1 MALREKSIGQN
12 ATRVDAEAK
21 VTGQSV
27 YPGDLYRDGL
37 LHMKIVYSERTH
49 ARVLDV
55 DSREAEAHPGVKAV
69 YTSKDIVAN
78 EYGLVI
84 YDQPVLCGP
93 GSDKPGTDVVRT
105 LMDNVA
111 VVVADSVEA
120 AEAGAKLV
128 NVTYEDLH
136 PLYDPYEAMAEG
148 APQLHPD
155 AENNI
160 VKEYHVRFGDM
171 DAGWE
176 AADVVVE
183 GSYTT
188 IWQEHAYLQP
198 EAGLAYI
205 DDEGRVAIEVAG
217 QHAHKDRQQVA
228 HALGLDESQ
237 VRIIY
242 RSIGGAFGGREDM
255 SVQILLGLATLRLRQ
270 PVFTQWSR
278 SESITGHHK
287 RHPITLEMKW
297 GATKDGKLTAAEAKV
312 VGDAGAYNYT
322 STKVLGNATLLAVGP
337 YSIPNVKTDTYAVY
351 TNNIPCG
358 AFRGFGG
365 PQAAFATESQMN
377 KLAAA
382 LAMDPVELR
391 RMNLLQEG
399 EITSIGTPLPPN
411 NTMRPVMDACADK
424 ADWAQK
430 SQEDN
435 VVKTGVRRG
444 IGIAIGLK
452 NIGFSFGFPEECNAT
467 VELHGGAT
475 IEKVVLRH
483 AAADVG
489 QGAHTALKQMAAEAV
504 GVSVDLV
511 EIDMSDTSTSEDSG
525 SASASR
531 LTYMSGNAIIGAA
544 EKALA
549 EWDEEERPAVGMH
562 QYRPPKTTQLDSKT
576 GYGTPNFAYG
586 YVAETVEVEIDIDT
600 GFIDV
605 VNVICANDVGRAIN
619 PTLIKGQIEG
629 CIVQAHGYAL
639 TENFQMHE
647 GRVITTGLETYII
660 PTVQDIPRNVES
672 VILEL
677 GDEYGPFGVRGMA
690 EMPFMPYAPAL
701 TAAIYDATGVWFH
714 DLPLTPDRVVAGL
727 RAAGIGG

>member
-21 VTGQSV
+21 VTGQAV
-27 YPGDLYRDGL
+27 YPGDLYREGL

-49 ARVLDV
+49 ARVV
-55 DSREAEAHPGVKAV
+55 AINTQAAMAHPGVVAV
-69 YTSKDIVAN
+69 YTAEDLVAN

-93 GSDKPGTDVVRT
+93 GSSKDGGDVVRT

-111 VVVADSVEA
+111 VVVGETVEA
-120 AEAGAKLV
+120 AEAGVQLV
-128 NVTYEDLH
+128 DVVYEDLM
-136 PLYDPYEAMAEG
+136 PLYDPFEAMADG
-148 APQLHPD
+148 APQIHPD
-155 AENNI
+155 ALKNI

-171 DAGWE
+171 EQGWSE
-176 AADVVVE
+176 ADVMVE
-183 GSYTT
+183 GRYTT

-205 DDEGRVAIEVAG
+205 DGQGRVTIEVAG

-228 HALGLDESQ
+228 HALGLDKSQ
-237 VRIIY
+237 VRVIY
-242 RSIGGAFGGREDM
+242 RVIGGAFGGREDM
-255 SVQILLGLATLRLRQ
+255 SIQILLGLAALRLQQ
-270 PVFTQWSR
+270 PIFTQWSR
-278 SESITGHHK
+278 GESITGHHK

-297 GATKDGKLTAAEAKV
+297 GATNDGKLTAAEALI

-322 STKVLGNATLLAVGP
+322 SNKVLGNATLLAVGP

-365 PQAAFATESQMN
+365 PQAAFATESQIN
-377 KLAAA
+377 KLAEA
-382 LAMDPVELR
+382 LGMDAVELR
-391 RMNLLQEG
+391 RINLLEEG

-411 NTMRPVMDACADK
+411 NTMLPVMEACAEAANWPK
-424 ADWAQK
+424 KVNEAN
-430 SQEDN
+430 E
-435 VVKTGVRRG
+435 VRTGVRRG
-444 IGIAIGLK
+444 IGFAIGLK

-467 VELHGGAT
+467 VELHGGAS

-489 QGAHTALKQMAAEAV
+489 QGAHTALRQMAAEAV
-504 GVSVDLV
+504 GVSIDMVK
-511 EIDMSDTSTSEDSG
+511 IDMSDTATSEDSG

-549 EWDEEERPAVGMH
+549 EWDDEERPAVGMH
-562 QYRPPKTTQLDSKT
+562 QYRPPKTTTLDNKT

-586 YVAETVEVEIDIDT
+586 YVAETVEVEVDLDT
-600 GFIDV
+600 GFIEVINV
-605 VNVICANDVGRAIN
+605 VCANDVGRAIN

-629 CIVQAHGYAL
+629 CIVQAHGYTL
-639 TENFQMHE
+639 TENFQMQE
-647 GRVITTGLETYII
+647 GRVVTAGLETYII
-660 PTVQDIPRNVES
+660 PTIQDIPRHVES

-677 GDEYGPFGVRGMA
+677 GDEYGPYGVRGMA

-701 TAAIYDATGVWFH
+701 TAAVYDATGVWFN

-727 RAAGIGG
+727 RKAGLGG

>member
-1 MALREKSIGQN
+1 MAVREKTIGFS
-12 ATRVDAEAK
+12 TLRVDAEAK
-21 VTGQSV
+21 VTGASQ
-27 YPGDLYRDGL
+27 YPGDLYREGL

-49 ARVLDV
+49 ARVLKIDT
-55 DSREAEAHPGVKAV
+55 SAAEAYPGVVAV
-69 YTSKDIVAN
+69 YTAKDIHAN

-93 GSDKPGTDVVRT
+93 GSTKAGGNVVRT

-120 AEAGAKLV
+120 AEEGSKLV
-128 NVTYEDLH
+128 HVTYEDLQ
-136 PLYDPYEAMAEG
+136 PVYDPYESMAEG

-155 AENNI
+155 TERNI

-171 DAGWE
+171 EAGWA
-176 AADVVVE
+176 AADVIVE
-183 GSYTT
+183 GTYTT

-198 EAGLAYI
+198 EAGLAYL
-205 DDEGRVAIEVAG
+205 DEDGRVTIEVAG
-217 QHAHKDRQQVA
+217 QHAHKDQQQVA
-228 HALGLDESQ
+228 HALGLEIDQ

-242 RSIGGAFGGREDM
+242 TAIGGAFGGREDM
-255 SVQILLGLATLRLRQ
+255 SVQILLGLAVQRLQQ
-270 PVFTQWSR
+270 PVFVQWSR

-297 GATKDGKLTAAEAKV
+297 GATQEGKLTAAQAKV

-337 YSIPNVKTDTYAVY
+337 YSIPNVHTDTYAVY

-377 KLAAA
+377 KLADK
-382 LAMDPVELR
+382 LGIDPVELR
-391 RMNLLQEG
+391 RMNLLEEG

-411 NTMRPVMDACADK
+411 NTMLPVMNACVETARWGEK
-424 ADWAQK
+424 
-430 SQEDN
+430 
-435 VVKTGVRRG
+435 VKQAKEARTSIRRG
-444 IGIAIGLK
+444 IGVAIGLK

-467 VELHGGAT
+467 IELHGGAE
-475 IEKVVLRH
+475 IEKVILRH

-504 GVSVDLV
+504 GVPVELV
-511 EIDMSDTSTSEDSG
+511 EVDMSDTSTSGDSG

-531 LTYMSGNAIIGAA
+531 LTYMSGNSIIGAA

-549 EWDEEERPAVGMH
+549 EWTEEERPAIGSY
-562 QYRPPKTTQLDSKT
+562 QYRPPKTTTLDPTT

-586 YVAETVEVEIDIDT
+586 YVAETVEVEVDLDT
-600 GFIDV
+600 GFIEVTNV
-605 VNVICANDVGRAIN
+605 VCANDVGRAIN

-629 CIVQAHGYAL
+629 CIIQAHGYTL
-639 TENFQMHE
+639 MENFQMNE
-647 GRVITTGLETYII
+647 GRVVTTGLETYII
-660 PTVQDIPRNVES
+660 PTVQDIPHNVES
-672 VILEL
+672 VILEF

-701 TAAIYDATGVWFH
+701 TAAVYDATGVWFN

-727 RAAGIGG
+727 RKAGLGG